1 LQKASDRNRKAGT
14 RMGFDLDSSQRQK
27 LGYQL
32 IDRINEYFS
41 SLKDR
46 PVQPHA
52 GLRSFLLE
60 QEGLPEIGH
69 EAAAVLDDICS
80 QMIDQGF
87 HVPSAN
93 YFGLTNPTP
102 TYMAVLAEAL
112 VAALNPQLASLARSQ
127 LASRIEQQTLGWI
140 AERVGWREKQYGG
153 TFTSGGTEANL
164 SALAIAL
171 TQRYPQAADNGLV
184 GLAKQPVVYASS
196 EAHHSLEK
204 SLGLLGL
211 GRKALRRIPV
221 NEAAEM
227 DVHAL
232 EQAIAAD
239 RKAGLE
245 PLALIGTAGTTS
257 SGAIDSL
264 PALAAV
270 ARQQNLWFHVDGAF
284 GAAVVFSNQHR
295 GLVEGIERADSIT
308 IDPHK
313 WLAMPFAAGVLLT
326 RHPEL
331 LEPTFGLD
339 TSYLPRA
346 ANSSL
351 PDNFRI
357 STQWS
362 RRMNSLKLWLTMRV
376 HGRQAYEDLV
386 ASQLRLA
393 AYMES
398 SVLETGAFDLA
409 TPRRLTILNF
419 RARAA
424 REMALPEEEI
434 ARLHHAIAAEI
445 TQDGQQWI
453 STTRVRG
460 RSVLRMMVISYLTE
474 ERHIDAL
481 ATRLQHAAKTVLDRS
496 FGALAFP
503 SGNHPAMGS

>member
-1 LQKASDRNRKAGT
+1 
-14 RMGFDLDSSQRQK
+14 MGFDLDSRQRQQ

-41 SLKDR
+41 SLKDL
-46 PVQPHA
+46 PVQPTVGQH
-52 GLRSFLLE
+52 SFLLKPSD
-60 QEGLPEIGH
+60 LPEIGQ
-69 EAAAVLDDICS
+69 EAATVLDDICS
-80 QMIDQGF
+80 QMIDEGF

-93 YFGLTNPTP
+93 YFGLTNPSP

-140 AERVGWREKQYGG
+140 AERVGWNENRFGG
-153 TFTSGGTEANL
+153 TFTSGGTEANM

-184 GLAKQPVVYASS
+184 GLEKQPVVYASS

-221 NEAAEM
+221 DDAAEM
-227 DVHAL
+227 DLHAL
-232 EQAIAAD
+232 ELAIAAD
-239 RKAGLE
+239 RGAGFE
-245 PLALIGTAGTTS
+245 PLAIVGTAGTTS
-257 SGAIDSL
+257 SGAVDSL
-264 PALAAV
+264 PAIAAI

-295 GLVEGIERADSIT
+295 DLVRGIELADSIT
-308 IDPHK
+308 LDPHK

-346 ANSSL
+346 ANSEL

-362 RRMNSLKLWLTMRV
+362 RRMNSLKLWLTLRV
-376 HGRQAYEDLV
+376 HGRQAYEDLI

-398 SVLETGAFDLA
+398 RILETGVFDLA

-419 RARAA
+419 RVRAPHGVS
-424 REMALPEEEI
+424 LPEEDL

-481 ATRLQHAAKTVLDRS
+481 ATRLQRAAKTVLDRS
-496 FGALAFP
+496 LGVTRV
-503 SGNHPAMGS
+503 S

>member
-1 LQKASDRNRKAGT
+1 
-14 RMGFDLDSSQRQK
+14 MGFDLDSDQRRR

-46 PVQPHA
+46 PVQPPA
-52 GLRSFLLE
+52 AQRRFLLE
-60 QEGLPEIGH
+60 QTNLPEVGDG
-69 EAAAVLDDICS
+69 AAAVLDDICT

-87 HVPSAN
+87 HVPSAD

-112 VAALNPQLASLARSQ
+112 IAALNPQLASLARSQ
-127 LASRIEQQTLGWI
+127 LASRVEQQTIGWI
-140 AERVGWREKQYGG
+140 AERIGWRENQFGG
-153 TFTSGGTEANL
+153 TFTTGGTEANL

-171 TQRYPQAADNGLV
+171 TRRYPQAADNGLV
-184 GLAKQPVVYASS
+184 GLGKQPVVYASS

-221 NEAAEM
+221 NEAAEI
-227 DVHAL
+227 DLHAL
-232 EQAIAAD
+232 KLSIAVD
-239 RKAGLE
+239 RRAGFE
-245 PLALIGTAGTTS
+245 PLAIVGTAGTTS
-257 SGAIDSL
+257 SGAVDSL
-264 PALAAV
+264 PALAAL

-284 GAAVVFSNQHR
+284 GAAIIFSNQHR
-295 GLVEGIERADSIT
+295 GLVDGIEQADSIT

-339 TSYLPRA
+339 TSYLPRTV
-346 ANSSL
+346 NSSL

-357 STQWS
+357 SAQWS
-362 RRMNSLKLWLTMRV
+362 RRMNSLKLWLTLRV
-376 HGRQAYEDLV
+376 HGRQSYEDLID
-386 ASQLRLA
+386 SQLRLA

-398 SVLETGAFDLA
+398 RVLETGAFDLA

-419 RARAA
+419 RAKAA
-424 REMALPEEEI
+424 RELALPEEEI

-445 TQDGQQWI
+445 TQEGQQWI

-481 ATRLQHAAKTVLDRS
+481 AAALRRAAKTVLERS
-496 FGALAFP
+496 YGAVRT
-503 SGNHPAMGS
+503 S

>member
-1 LQKASDRNRKAGT
+1 
-14 RMGFDLDSSQRQK
+14 MGFDFDSDQRRQ

-32 IDRINEYFS
+32 IDRIDEYFS

-46 PVQPHA
+46 PVQPPV
-52 GLRSFLLE
+52 E
-60 QEGLPEIGH
+60 QRDYFIERAELPEVGQ
-69 EAAAVLDDICS
+69 EASAILDDLCS

-127 LASRIEQQTLGWI
+127 LASRIEQQTIGWI
-140 AERVGWREKQYGG
+140 GERVGWHESQFGG

-171 TQRYPQAADNGLV
+171 TQRYPQVADNGLV
-184 GLAKQPVVYASS
+184 GLGKQPVVYASS

-227 DVHAL
+227 DVYAL
-232 EQAIAAD
+232 EQTILAD
-239 RKAGLE
+239 RSAGLD
-245 PLALIGTAGTTS
+245 PLAIVGTAGTTS
-257 SGAIDSL
+257 SGAVDSL

-270 ARQQNLWFHVDGAF
+270 ARRQKLWFHVDGAF

-295 GLVEGIERADSIT
+295 GLVDGIELADSIT

-351 PDNFRI
+351 PDNFRV
-357 STQWS
+357 SAQWS
-362 RRMNSLKLWLTMRV
+362 RRMNSLKLWLTLRV
-376 HGRQAYEDLV
+376 HGRQSYEQLID
-386 ASQLRLA
+386 SQLRLA
-393 AYMES
+393 GYMEARI
-398 SVLETGAFDLA
+398 LETGAFDLA

-424 REMALPEEEI
+424 RQLGLPEEEI

-474 ERHIDAL
+474 EQHIDAL
-481 ATRLQHAAKTVLDRS
+481 ALRLQHAAKTVLDRS
-496 FGALAFP
+496 FGAART
-503 SGNHPAMGS
+503 S

>member
-1 LQKASDRNRKAGT
+1 
-14 RMGFDLDSSQRQK
+14 MGFDLNRSQRQQ

-41 SLKDR
+41 TLKDR
-46 PVQPHA
+46 PVQRPA
-52 GLRSFLLE
+52 EQRSFLPIHE
-60 QEGLPEIGH
+60 DLPELG
-69 EAAAVLDDICS
+69 EDAAAVLDDICS

-127 LASRIEQQTLGWI
+127 LASRIEQQTIGWI
-140 AERVGWREKQYGG
+140 AERVGWREDQFGG

-171 TQRYPQAADNGLV
+171 TQRFPQAADNGLV
-184 GLAKQPVVYASS
+184 GLGKQPVVYASS

-211 GRKALRRIPV
+211 GRKALRRIAV

-227 DVHAL
+227 DVRTL
-232 EQAIAAD
+232 EAAIAAD
-239 RKAGLE
+239 RSAGFE
-245 PLALIGTAGTTS
+245 PLAIVGTAGTTS
-257 SGAIDSL
+257 SGAVDSL
-264 PALAAV
+264 PALAAM

-295 GLVEGIERADSIT
+295 GLVAGIELADSIT

-357 STQWS
+357 SAQWS
-362 RRMNSLKLWLTMRV
+362 RRMNSLKFWLTLRV
-376 HGRQAYEDLV
+376 HGRQAYEALID
-386 ASQLRLA
+386 SQLRLA
-393 AYMES
+393 TYMES
-398 SVLETGAFDLA
+398 RVLETGAFDLA

-419 RARAA
+419 RAKAA
-424 REMALPEEEI
+424 RELALPEEEV

-481 ATRLQHAAKTVLDRS
+481 AARLQRTAKAVLERS
-496 FGALAFP
+496 FGAAH
-503 SGNHPAMGS
+503 SS

>member
-1 LQKASDRNRKAGT
+1 
-14 RMGFDLDSSQRQK
+14 MGFDLDSDQRRR

-46 PVQPHA
+46 PVQPPA
-52 GLRSFLLE
+52 AQRSFLLE
-60 QEGLPEIGH
+60 QAALPEVGD
-69 EAAAVLDDICS
+69 EAAAVLDDIWT
-80 QMIDQGF
+80 QMEGKGF

-93 YFGLTNPTP
+93 YFGLINPTP

-127 LASRIEQQTLGWI
+127 LASRIEQQTIGWI
-140 AERVGWREKQYGG
+140 AERVGWQENQFGG

-171 TQRYPQAADNGLV
+171 TRCYPQAADNGLI
-184 GLAKQPVVYASS
+184 GLGKQPIVYASS

-227 DVHAL
+227 DVPAL
-232 EQAIAAD
+232 EQTIAAD
-239 RKAGLE
+239 RSAGFE
-245 PLALIGTAGTTS
+245 PLAIVGTAGTTS
-257 SGAIDSL
+257 SGAVDSL
-264 PALAAV
+264 PALAAI
-270 ARQQNLWFHVDGAF
+270 ARAQSLWFHVDGAF
-284 GAAVVFSNQHR
+284 GAAVIFSNQHR
-295 GLVEGIERADSIT
+295 ELVEGIDLADSIT

-313 WLAMPFAAGVLLT
+313 WLAMPFAAGVLVT

-346 ANSSL
+346 ANNLLS
-351 PDNFRI
+351 DNFRV
-357 STQWS
+357 SAQWS
-362 RRMNSLKLWLTMRV
+362 RRMNSLKLWLTLRV
-376 HGRQAYEDLV
+376 HGRQSYEALID
-386 ASQLRLA
+386 SQLRLA

-398 SVLETGAFDLA
+398 RILETGAFDLA

-419 RARAA
+419 RVKAA
-424 REMALPEEEI
+424 RELALPEEEI
-434 ARLHHAIAAEI
+434 TRLHHAIAAEI

-481 ATRLQHAAKTVLDRS
+481 AIRLQRSAKTVLDRS
-496 FGALAFP
+496 FGTVRT
-503 SGNHPAMGS
+503 S

>member
-1 LQKASDRNRKAGT
+1 
-14 RMGFDLDSSQRQK
+14 MGFDLDSSQRQK

-112 VAALNPQLASLARSQ
+112 VAALNPQLASRARSQ

-140 AERVGWREKQYGG
+140 AERVGWKENLYGG

-184 GLAKQPVVYASS
+184 GLGKQPIVYASS

-227 DVHAL
+227 DVDAL
-232 EQAIAAD
+232 ERAIVAD
-239 RKAGLE
+239 RSAGFE
-245 PLALIGTAGTTS
+245 PLAIVGTAGTTS
-257 SGAIDSL
+257 SGAIDLL
-264 PALAAV
+264 PALAAL
-270 ARQQNLWFHVDGAF
+270 AREQNLWFHVDGAF

-295 GLVEGIERADSIT
+295 KLVQGIELADSIT

-351 PDNFRI
+351 PDNFRV
-357 STQWS
+357 SAQWS
-362 RRMNSLKLWLTMRV
+362 RRMNSLKLWLTLRV
-376 HGRQAYEDLV
+376 HGRKSYEDLID
-386 ASQLRLA
+386 SQLRLA
-393 AYMES
+393 GYMES
-398 SVLETGAFDLA
+398 RVLETGAFDLA

-424 REMALPEEEI
+424 RELALPEEEI

-474 ERHIDAL
+474 QRHIDAL
-481 ATRLQHAAKTVLDRS
+481 AASLQRAAKTVLDRT
-496 FGALAFP
+496 FGAVRT
-503 SGNHPAMGS
+503 S

>member
-1 LQKASDRNRKAGT
+1 
-14 RMGFDLDSSQRQK
+14 MGFDLDSDQRRQ

-32 IDRINEYFS
+32 IDRINDYFS

-46 PVQPHA
+46 PVQPPA
-52 GLRSFLLE
+52 ALRSFLLE
-60 QEGLPEIGH
+60 KATLPEVGD

-80 QMIDQGF
+80 QLIDQGF

-140 AERVGWREKQYGG
+140 AERVGWRQKQFGG
-153 TFTSGGTEANL
+153 TFTSGGTEANM
-164 SALAIAL
+164 SALAIAMNR
-171 TQRYPQAADNGLV
+171 RYPQAADNGLV
-184 GLAKQPVVYASS
+184 GLGKQPTVYASS

-227 DVHAL
+227 DIQAL
-232 EQAIAAD
+232 EELLAAD
-239 RKAGLE
+239 KRAGCE
-245 PLALIGTAGTTS
+245 PLAIVGTAGTTS
-257 SGAIDSL
+257 SGAVDPL
-264 PALAAV
+264 PALANM
-270 ARQQNLWFHVDGAF
+270 ARRHNLWFHVDGAF
-284 GAAVVFSNQHR
+284 GAAVVFSNRHH
-295 GLVEGIERADSIT
+295 GLVEGIELADSIT

-313 WLAMPFAAGVLLT
+313 WLAMPFACGVLLT

-339 TSYLPRA
+339 TSYLPRT
-346 ANSSL
+346 ANNSL

-357 STQWS
+357 SAQWS
-362 RRMNSLKLWLTMRV
+362 RRMNSLKLWLTLRV
-376 HGRQAYEDLV
+376 HGRQSYEELID
-386 ASQLRLA
+386 SQLRLA
-393 AYMES
+393 DYLQS
-398 SVLETGAFDLA
+398 RVLETGAFERA

-419 RARAA
+419 RAKVA
-424 REMALPEEEI
+424 RELALPEEEI

-445 TQDGQQWI
+445 TQEGQQWI

-460 RSVLRMMVISYLTE
+460 RSVLRVMVISYLTE

-481 ATRLQHAAKTVLDRS
+481 STRMQQAAKTVLDRT
-496 FGALAFP
+496 FGVVRT
-503 SGNHPAMGS
+503 S

>member
-1 LQKASDRNRKAGT
+1 
-14 RMGFDLDSSQRQK
+14 MGFDLDSDQRQK

-46 PVQPHA
+46 PVQPPA
-52 GLRSFLLE
+52 GERSFLLE
-60 QEGLPEIGH
+60 QTDLPEIGTD
-69 EAAAVLDDICS
+69 AAPVLDDICS

-102 TYMAVLAEAL
+102 TYMAVLAETL

-127 LASRIEQQTLGWI
+127 LASRIEQQTIGWI
-140 AERVGWREKQYGG
+140 AQRVGWRENQFGG

-171 TQRYPQAADNGLV
+171 TRRYPQVADNGLV
-184 GLAKQPVVYASS
+184 GLDKQPIVYASS

-221 NEAAEM
+221 NEAAEI

-232 EQAIAAD
+232 EAAIAAD
-239 RKAGLE
+239 RSAGFE
-245 PLALIGTAGTTS
+245 PLAIVGTAGTTS

-264 PALAAV
+264 PALATIAG
-270 ARQQNLWFHVDGAF
+270 QQNLWFHVDGAF
-284 GAAVVFSNQHR
+284 GAAVIFSNQHR
-295 GLVEGIERADSIT
+295 GLVAGIELADSIT

-326 RHPEL
+326 RHAEL

-339 TSYLPRA
+339 TSYLPRT

-357 STQWS
+357 SAQWS
-362 RRMNSLKLWLTMRV
+362 RRMNSLKLWLTLRV
-376 HGRQAYEDLV
+376 HCRQSYEDLID
-386 ASQLRLA
+386 SQLRLA
-393 AYMES
+393 GYMES
-398 SVLETGAFDLA
+398 RVLETGDFDLA

-419 RARAA
+419 RAKAA
-424 REMALPEEEI
+424 RELALPEEEI

-445 TQDGQQWI
+445 TQDGRQWI
-453 STTRVRG
+453 STTRMCG

-481 ATRLQHAAKTVLDRS
+481 AASLQSAVKTVLDR
-496 FGALAFP
+496 FYGAVRA
-503 SGNHPAMGS
+503 S

>member
-1 LQKASDRNRKAGT
+1 
-14 RMGFDLDSSQRQK
+14 MGFDLDSDQRRQ

-32 IDRINEYFS
+32 IDRIDEYFS

-46 PVQPHA
+46 PVQPGA
-52 GLRSFLLE
+52 AQRSFVLE
-60 QEGLPEIGH
+60 PTNLPEVGQ

-93 YFGLTNPTP
+93 YFGLINPTP

-127 LASRIEQQTLGWI
+127 FASRIEQQTLGWI
-140 AERVGWREKQYGG
+140 AERVGWQRNQFGG

-171 TQRYPQAADNGLV
+171 TRRYPQAADNGLV
-184 GLAKQPVVYASS
+184 GLGKQPVVYASS

-221 NEAAEM
+221 NDAAEI
-227 DVHAL
+227 DLLAL
-232 EQAIAAD
+232 EQAIEAD
-239 RKAGLE
+239 RSAGFE
-245 PLALIGTAGTTS
+245 PLAIVGTAGTTS
-257 SGAIDSL
+257 SGAVDSL
-264 PALAAV
+264 PALAAM

-295 GLVEGIERADSIT
+295 GLVEGIELADSIT

-326 RHPEL
+326 RHPDL

-339 TSYLPRA
+339 TSYLPRTP
-346 ANSSL
+346 NSSL
-351 PDNFRI
+351 PDNFRV
-357 STQWS
+357 SAQWS
-362 RRMNSLKLWLTMRV
+362 RRMNSLKLWLTLRV
-376 HGRQAYEDLV
+376 HGRQSYEDLIG
-386 ASQLRLA
+386 SQLRLA
-393 AYMES
+393 RYMES
-398 SVLETGAFDLA
+398 RVLETGAFDLA

-419 RARAA
+419 RAKAA
-424 REMALPEEEI
+424 RDLALPEEEI

-481 ATRLQHAAKTVLDRS
+481 ANRLRRASKTVLERS
-496 FGALAFP
+496 FGAVRT
-503 SGNHPAMGS
+503 S

>member
-1 LQKASDRNRKAGT
+1 
-14 RMGFDLDSSQRQK
+14 MGFDLDSKQRRQ

-41 SLKDR
+41 SLRDR
-46 PVQPHA
+46 PVQPPA
-52 GLRSFLLE
+52 AQRSFLLE
-60 QEGLPEIGH
+60 QNGLPEIGQ
-69 EAAAVLDDICS
+69 EAAAVLDDICA

-112 VAALNPQLASLARSQ
+112 VAALNPQLASVARSQ
-127 LASRIEQQTLGWI
+127 LASRIEQQTLGWT
-140 AERVGWREKQYGG
+140 AERVGWRENQFGG

-164 SALAIAL
+164 SALALAL

-184 GLAKQPVVYASS
+184 GLTKQPIVYASS

-204 SLGLLGL
+204 SLALLGL

-221 NEAAEM
+221 NEAAEI

-232 EQAIAAD
+232 EAAIGADQA
-239 RKAGLE
+239 AGFE
-245 PLALIGTAGTTS
+245 PLAIVGTAGTTS
-257 SGAIDSL
+257 SGAVDFL

-270 ARQQNLWFHVDGAF
+270 SRQQNLWFHVDGAF
-284 GAAVVFSNQHR
+284 GAAVIFSNQHR
-295 GLVEGIERADSIT
+295 GLVAGIELADSIT

-326 RHPEL
+326 RHAEL

-351 PDNFRI
+351 PDNFRV
-357 STQWS
+357 SVQWS
-362 RRMNSLKLWLTMRV
+362 RRMNSLKLWLTLRI
-376 HGRQAYEDLV
+376 HGRQSYEDLID
-386 ASQLRLA
+386 SQLALA
-393 AYMES
+393 GYMES
-398 SVLETGAFDLA
+398 RVLETGEFELA

-419 RARAA
+419 RAKAA
-424 REMALPEEEI
+424 QELALPEAEV
-434 ARLHHAIAAEI
+434 ARLHHAIVAEI
-445 TQDGQQWI
+445 TRDGRQWI

-474 ERHIDAL
+474 GRHIDAL
-481 ATRLQHAAKTVLDRS
+481 AASLQRAVKVVLDRS
-496 FGALAFP
+496 FSTTGA
-503 SGNHPAMGS
+503 S

>member
-1 LQKASDRNRKAGT
+1 
-14 RMGFDLDSSQRQK
+14 
-27 LGYQL
+27 
-32 IDRINEYFS
+32 
-41 SLKDR
+41 
-46 PVQPHA
+46 
-52 GLRSFLLE
+52 
-60 QEGLPEIGH
+60 
-69 EAAAVLDDICS
+69 
-80 QMIDQGF
+80 
-87 HVPSAN
+87 
-93 YFGLTNPTP
+93 
-102 TYMAVLAEAL
+102 
-112 VAALNPQLASLARSQ
+112 
-127 LASRIEQQTLGWI
+127 
-140 AERVGWREKQYGG
+140 

-164 SALAIAL
+164 SALALAL
-171 TQRYPQAADNGLV
+171 TRRYPQTADNGLI
-184 GLAKQPVVYASS
+184 GLGKQPIVYASS

-221 NEAAEM
+221 NEAAEI

-232 EQAIAAD
+232 EQAIAVD
-239 RKAGLE
+239 RIAGFE
-245 PLALIGTAGTTS
+245 PLAIVGTAGTTS
-257 SGAIDSL
+257 SGAVDSL

-270 ARQQNLWFHVDGAF
+270 ARKRNLWFHVDGAF

-295 GLVEGIERADSIT
+295 ELVDGIELADSIT

-351 PDNFRI
+351 PDNFRV
-357 STQWS
+357 SAQWS
-362 RRMNSLKLWLTMRV
+362 RRMNSLKLWLTLRV
-376 HGRQAYEDLV
+376 HGRQSYEQLID
-386 ASQLRLA
+386 SQFRLA
-393 AYMES
+393 GYMES
-398 SVLETGAFDLA
+398 RVLETGAFELT

-419 RARAA
+419 RAKAA
-424 REMALPEEEI
+424 RELALPEEEI

-445 TQDGQQWI
+445 TQEGRQWI

-481 ATRLQHAAKTVLDRS
+481 AANLQRATKTVLDRS
-496 FGALAFP
+496 YGALRTT
-503 SGNHPAMGS
+503 